1 MVALVVCALRGRH
14 LPARIVRVKIAVLAI
29 VVPGTPVIKVA
40 ISQRLNILF
49 TSNLLQRC
57 KKHCI
62 MKSSANS
69 KSFSRHMPDFRVHGH
84 IF

>member
-1 MVALVVCALRGRH
+1 MC
-14 LPARIVRVKIAVLAI
+14 IVRVKIAVLAI

-40 ISQRLNILF
+40 IAISQRLNVLF

-62 MKSSANS
+62 YEIQCYLKKNFPDICPIFAYTVTYNMFCVLFMSS
-69 KSFSRHMPDFRVHGH
+69 V
-84 IF
+84 

>member
-1 MVALVVCALRGRH
+1 MF
-14 LPARIVRVKIAVLAI
+14 IVRVKIAVLAI

-40 ISQRLNILF
+40 ISQRLNVLL

-62 MKSSANS
+62 YE
-69 KSFSRHMPDFRVHGH
+69 
-84 IF
+84 IQC